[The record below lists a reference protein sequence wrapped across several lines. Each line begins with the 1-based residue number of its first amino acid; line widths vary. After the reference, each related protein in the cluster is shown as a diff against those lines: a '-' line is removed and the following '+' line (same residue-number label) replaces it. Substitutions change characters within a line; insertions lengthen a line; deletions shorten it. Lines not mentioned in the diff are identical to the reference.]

1 MKKVLALLLAMGMTA
16 SLVGCGGSGTENSS
30 SSPRTEETSLS
41 TEMTTVQV
49 TEEVSSSSIE
59 MTADDTGEGEKTLTS
74 VLFDVTIP
82 EGLIYEV
89 YSCAFADETNGSIEI
104 KFGKESTLEGRI
116 SVSTQGMVKS
126 FDEAVQRCIDLR
138 NLDTYE
144 NGKSEIGEDVTI
156 GDTTYKEVKMSTEW
170 DQETVLATYYKTDA
184 GEDAAVDITLA
195 DDKGLTFDD
204 PLVKSLVESI
214 VYKK

>member
-1 MKKVLALLLAMGMTA
+1 MKKILALLLAVGMTA
-16 SLVGCGGSGTENSS
+16 SLVGCGGSKTENSS
-30 SSPRTEETSLS
+30 SSSQTEESIVT
-41 TEMTTVQV
+41 TEATTEPT
-49 TEEVSSSSIE
+49 TEESASSIE

-104 KFGKESTLEGRI
+104 KFGKESVLEGRI
-116 SVSTQGMVKS
+116 SVSTQGMVES

-156 GDTTYKEVKMSTEW
+156 GDTTYKEVKISTEW
-170 DQETVLATYYKTDA
+170 DKETILATYYKTVG
-184 GEDAAVDITLA
+184 GEDAAVDITLS
-195 DDKGLTFDD
+195 DDDGLTFDD
-204 PLVKSLVESI
+204 PLVKSLIESI

>member
-116 SVSTQGMVKS
+116 IR
-126 FDEAVQRCIDLR
+126 QRISILMLCVCHCFL
-138 NLDTYE
+138 
-144 NGKSEIGEDVTI
+144 EDVN
-156 GDTTYKEVKMSTEW
+156 E
-170 DQETVLATYYKTDA
+170 
-184 GEDAAVDITLA
+184 
-195 DDKGLTFDD
+195 
-204 PLVKSLVESI
+204 KSPIKSSF
-214 VYKK
+214 

>member
-1 MKKVLALLLAMGMTA
+1 MKKVLALLLTIGMTV
-16 SLVGCGGSGTENSS
+16 SLVGCGGSETENNSS
-30 SSPRTEETSLS
+30 SSQTDESTLS
-41 TEMTTVQV
+41 AEMTTEEV
-49 TEEVSSSSIE
+49 TEVELSSSIE
-59 MTADDTGEGEKTLTS
+59 MKADDTGEGEKTLTS
-74 VLFDVTIP
+74 ILFDVTIP

-89 YSCAFADETNGSIEI
+89 YSFGFADETNGSIEI
-104 KFGKESTLEGRI
+104 KFGKESVLEGSI
-116 SVSTQGMVKS
+116 SISTQGMVES

-156 GDTTYKEVKMSTEW
+156 GDTTYKEVKISTEW
-170 DQETVLATYYKTDA
+170 DKETILATYYKTA
-184 GEDAAVDITLA
+184 GGEDAAVDITLS
-195 DDKGLTFDD
+195 DDDGLTFDD